1 MEYVNSFN
9 IKDVEYDIAFL
20 KDSDVN
26 KVTSLANL
34 PHDKRTI
41 YATIS
46 ADTPL
51 SIQDGMELGDEL
63 VIICESTGTF
73 EQSFNSDDTYKY
85 MGFDAP
91 ISCEPET
98 MFKLYITKLD
108 TFYVITKNN
117 EGGDNN

>member
-26 KVTSLANL
+26 KVTSLTNL
-34 PHDKRTI
+34 PHNKRTI
-41 YATIS
+41 YATLS

-73 EQSFNSDDTYKY
+73 EQSFDSDDTYKY
-85 MGFDAP
+85 IGFDAP
-91 ISCEPET
+91 ISCTPET

-108 TFYVITKNN
+108 TFYVIAKNN
-117 EGGDNN
+117 EGGNN